1 MTEHVSEDLTAL
13 LDGELS
19 AERRDEVQAHL
30 SSCPA
35 CAAERDLLATALG
48 RVAAV
53 PPVEPGPDLRRKV
66 LLALDQEAAP
76 RTWGAFLR
84 GLLGARVLVPS
95 GVAVAA
101 GLLLYVSGR
110 PVPEAGVDELE
121 IAERLEL
128 LQDFDVVSAAPA
140 GVNPEDLL
148 VVAQLHELEVGE

>member
-13 LDGELS
+13 LDGELP
-19 AERRDEVQAHL
+19 AEARARVEAHL
-30 SSCPA
+30 SACPA
-35 CAAERDLLATALG
+35 CTAERDLLAGALG

-53 PPVEPGPDLRRKV
+53 PPVEPGTDLRRKV
-66 LLALDQEAAP
+66 LLAIEQEVP
-76 RTWGAFLR
+76 PQTLGAFLR

-95 GVAVAA
+95 GVAIAA
-101 GLLLYVSGR
+101 GLVLYAAGR

-128 LQDFDVVSAAPA
+128 LKDFDVVAAAPA